1 MPNNPYPYK
10 PLDATPEINL
20 DIMDNPYVERYF
32 SLYHPELLPGS
43 PNIRNA
49 RPCYNESLAT
59 VAISKSEDTSHAHD

>member
-1 MPNNPYPYK
+1 MPKNPYPYK

-20 DIMDNPYVERYF
+20 DMIHNPYVETYF